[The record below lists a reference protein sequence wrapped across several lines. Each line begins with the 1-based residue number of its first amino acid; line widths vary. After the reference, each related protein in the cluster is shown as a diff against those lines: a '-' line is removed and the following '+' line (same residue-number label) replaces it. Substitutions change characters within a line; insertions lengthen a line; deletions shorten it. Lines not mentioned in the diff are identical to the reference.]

1 MYCNTFVLVKVLNR
15 VKKISVE
22 GETEKDSDG
31 NEMKR
36 LFIAGANWAPPRLF
50 N

>member
-1 MYCNTFVLVKVLNR
+1 MNCKKTFFLKFRTEL
-15 VKKISVE
+15 KISGK

-36 LFIAGANWAPPRLF
+36 LFIAGANWAPTRLF